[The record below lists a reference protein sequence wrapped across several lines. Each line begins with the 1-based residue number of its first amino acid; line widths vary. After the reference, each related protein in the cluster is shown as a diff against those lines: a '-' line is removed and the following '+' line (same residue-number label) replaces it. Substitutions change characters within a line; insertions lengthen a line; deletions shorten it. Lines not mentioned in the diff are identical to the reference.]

1 MGIVRASHDSCNNA
15 HERPRVP
22 VAAPPDDGRRPEPR
36 PHLNRR
42 KNPRG
47 PRLPTGER
55 ADLVGLKLFD
65 DEASNPALAKS
76 TTHGGGSFEPAGDG
90 VPGQPFDPG
99 DRGQANALDSEH
111 DAGVERRAPML
122 ETVVGCAGRRRER
135 LSAPDAPISTAFP
148 GSRSVKTVADEVP
161 GTDAS
166 MDRTCGIGTSAIL
179 PFGLA
184 LVDERTASLEI
195 GHKL

>member
-1 MGIVRASHDSCNNA
+1 MRQNPHVRIC
-15 HERPRVP
+15 
-22 VAAPPDDGRRPEPR
+22 G
-36 PHLNRR
+36 
-42 KNPRG
+42 G
-47 PRLPTGER
+47 PGSATTLVYPT
-55 ADLVGLKLFD
+55 
-65 DEASNPALAKS
+65 
-76 TTHGGGSFEPAGDG
+76 
-90 VPGQPFDPG
+90 
-99 DRGQANALDSEH
+99 
-111 DAGVERRAPML
+111 GVERRAPML
-122 ETVVGCAGRRRER
+122 ETVVGCAVRRRER